1 MFCAGVG
8 SAGGAS
14 EDVTAI
20 LSGPLEP
27 AFDPCLRDRSDDA
40 EQHPIQE
47 PADNH
52 SEHRNRKQGNDPRL
66 GSDQYDTDDC
76 ENAARAE
83 DLESEAASIS
93 TGEECSSEECDP
105 HTDHS
110 SIGGNSHRER
120 DHRPEGNRYEAHA

>member
-14 EDVTAI
+14 ETSLRSYPDHWNPRSIRV
-20 LSGPLEP
+20 SGTGPTTP
-27 AFDPCLRDRSDDA
+27 SSTRFRSQPTTISSI
-40 EQHPIQE
+40 ETGSRE
-47 PADNH
+47 
-52 SEHRNRKQGNDPRL
+52 NDPRP

-83 DLESEAASIS
+83 DPESEAASIS

-110 SIGGNSHRER
+110 SISGNSHRER
-120 DHRPEGNRYEAHA
+120 EHRPEGNRYEAHA